1 VPHGND
7 EIFSTEQAIEW
18 FTLEGC
24 SKSAS
29 CFDYDKLK
37 DLNAHYI
44 KECDN
49 ERLRNLAI
57 KLYPEL
63 APFQKQL
70 DLGVEMLKPRAKTM
84 GEYKD
89 ASSFIWSPR
98 PLALE
103 EKAAKN
109 VQSDQH
115 KQTMAS
121 VVELLGGYTGDW
133 SAAALE
139 PLLVKF
145 CEDKGLK
152 LGQLAQPL
160 RAALTGS
167 NASPGIY
174 EVMWVVGKDECIG
187 RLEDAMAGKN
197 SVKAAEVKEEKAPPK
212 EKEQKKKG
220 GGDKPAAAADQPE
233 FTKLDIRVGL
243 LTKTWHHP
251 DSEKLWCEEIDIGEE
266 NPRQVCSGLRAFYT
280 EEQFKAGRKVVV
292 VCNLKPAKMAGF
304 ESAGM
309 VLCAAN
315 AEHTQVELL
324 EVPEGAKV
332 GERVFI
338 DGVEGEPLPPNQV
351 AKKSVLKYVLPD
363 LKTTAAREAS
373 WKGQVIKTSAGP
385 VSCPSMADSPIG

>member
-1 VPHGND
+1 
-7 EIFSTEQAIEW
+7 
-18 FTLEGC
+18 
-24 SKSAS
+24 
-29 CFDYDKLK
+29 
-37 DLNAHYI
+37 
-44 KECDN
+44 
-49 ERLRNLAI
+49 
-57 KLYPEL
+57 
-63 APFQKQL
+63 
-70 DLGVEMLKPRAKTM
+70 
-84 GEYKD
+84 
-89 ASSFIWSPR
+89 
-98 PLALE
+98 
-103 EKAAKN
+103 
-109 VQSDQH
+109 
-115 KQTMAS
+115 
-121 VVELLGGYTGDW
+121 
-133 SAAALE
+133 
-139 PLLVKF
+139 
-145 CEDKGLK
+145 
-152 LGQLAQPL
+152 
-160 RAALTGS
+160 
-167 NASPGIY
+167 
-174 EVMWVVGKDECIG
+174 MWVVGKDECIG

-363 LKTTAAREAS
+363 
-373 WKGQVIKTSAGP
+373 V
-385 VSCPSMADSPIG
+385 